1 MRTSLQSPLCH
12 ALPTEGVQVQL
23 PRPWHQ
29 VQDRHDSMK
38 NSTMMNSRKLSRQVN
53 SPSGEQVSI
62 GFNQR
67 CGESIKC
74 PSSVNNGRT
83 YQTQGRMP
91 TSPRKSSK
99 PREDNVVSS
108 YLAVNK
114 GRTLNV
120 SKVEKFEL
128 INLDS
133 PFHSESKRLSP
144 PNSAFG
150 GSPIAQSSRQEFE
163 TIWARFEDPKGAA
176 RGWSSSPP
184 STICTGL
191 RETLP
196 HYKLVVAPDSQSPF
210 IEGAY
215 THRS

>member
-1 MRTSLQSPLCH
+1 
-12 ALPTEGVQVQL
+12 
-23 PRPWHQ
+23 
-29 VQDRHDSMK
+29 
-38 NSTMMNSRKLSRQVN
+38 
-53 SPSGEQVSI
+53 
-62 GFNQR
+62 
-67 CGESIKC
+67 
-74 PSSVNNGRT
+74 
-83 YQTQGRMP
+83 MP
-91 TSPRKSSK
+91 TSPGKSSK

-114 GRTLNV
+114 AAPLNV

-163 TIWARFEDPKGAA
+163 TIWAGFEDPKGAA

-184 STICTGL
+184 SAICTGL
-191 RETLP
+191 QEALP
-196 HYKLVVAPDSQSPF
+196 HYKFVVAPDSQSPF

-215 THRS
+215 AQRSQLTHTEPRGARCFKPHCRDMCAHTRGYQFRGSSEAQTSGRFFLYVDIAMYRCQNTSRHQRSLRLIGYKEATIVRRG